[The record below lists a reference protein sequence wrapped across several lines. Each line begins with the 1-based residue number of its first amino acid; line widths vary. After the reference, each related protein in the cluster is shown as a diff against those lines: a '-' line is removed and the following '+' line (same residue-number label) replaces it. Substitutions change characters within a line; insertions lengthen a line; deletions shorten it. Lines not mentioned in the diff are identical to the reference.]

1 MEVWRC
7 GLDYDEILLD
17 CEERMEKAVEVMSKE
32 MKGIR
37 GGRATPGLVEGVR
50 VEYYGS
56 PTPLKQLATIS
67 VPDPRLLVIKP
78 FDPTSLKEIEKAIQ
92 KADVGLTPNNDGK
105 LLRISIPPLSE
116 ERRKQLATLSRDK
129 GEEAKIA
136 IRNVRRD
143 ANRHADQAEKEK
155 TLSEDQAFS
164 LKEEIQ
170 NLTKEYE
177 NKVAEAL
184 EKKEKDI
191 MEI

>member
-1 MEVWRC
+1 M
-7 GLDYDEILLD
+7 DYDEILLD